1 MSPFTLFK
9 CLPAAALFLAQ
20 LSVSLAAPDQYCP
33 PFGPVLPSPRYPST
47 NAAVQ
52 EATRGFESTVNNV
65 TSTFQYS
72 AVSISIRSI
81 HEANPFFTTHYTPPI
96 ADPRSARVV
105 DSQTVFRIG
114 SASKVFTVLAVLKLP
129 GVSLDDRVTK
139 YVPELRDMAV
149 NTPDLDSFPVPAWD
163 DVTLGALAS
172 HLGGIGVD
180 C

>member
-1 MSPFTLFK
+1 M
-9 CLPAAALFLAQ
+9 
-20 LSVSLAAPDQYCP
+20 
-33 PFGPVLPSPRYPST
+33 
-47 NAAVQ
+47 
-52 EATRGFESTVNNV
+52 
-65 TSTFQYS
+65 
-72 AVSISIRSI
+72 
-81 HEANPFFTTHYTPPI
+81 
-96 ADPRSARVV
+96 
-105 DSQTVFRIG
+105 
-114 SASKVFTVLAVLKLP
+114 LAVLKLP